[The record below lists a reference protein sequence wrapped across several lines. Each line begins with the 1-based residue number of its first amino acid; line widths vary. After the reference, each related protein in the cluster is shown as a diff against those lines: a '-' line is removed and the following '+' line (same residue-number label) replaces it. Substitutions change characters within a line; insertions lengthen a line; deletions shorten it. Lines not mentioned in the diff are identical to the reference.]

1 MFGKPK
7 AVDYKV
13 SPTEKKEPTLE
24 DEINALKEP
33 TVENATTHD
42 LLTELIKRNLK

>member
-1 MFGKPK
+1 
-7 AVDYKV
+7 V